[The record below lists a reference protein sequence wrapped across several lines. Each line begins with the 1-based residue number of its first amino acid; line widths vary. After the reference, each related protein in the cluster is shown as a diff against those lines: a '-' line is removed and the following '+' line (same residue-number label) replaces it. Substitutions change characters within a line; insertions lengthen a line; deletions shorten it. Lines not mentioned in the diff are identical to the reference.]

1 MECGLIFEASM
12 IMNQPAAGEQGLGKS
27 DPGPAGSPS
36 KSDYLFYYWGSKPKT
51 AMPEGV
57 AT

>member
-1 MECGLIFEASM
+1 M
-12 IMNQPAAGEQGLGKS
+12 IMNQRAAGEQGLGKS